1 VCVRVWFCVVAVSED
16 GMVTIIRD
24 LRLYLYIYIY
34 IYAQTQS
41 VTWRRS
47 AVVTT

>member
-34 IYAQTQS
+34 AQTQS